1 MGGAKAGGKIG
12 MNINRG
18 DVFDAR
24 LDPTEGS
31 EQAGIRPV
39 VVVSRNA
46 INQYSTVIVVAPL
59 TTATNIKRVYPNNVP
74 IRQGEAGLTAESV
87 LLGGQIR
94 AIAKS
99 RLLRKRGALSPTT
112 VAQIDQALRIT
123 LDL

>member
-1 MGGAKAGGKIG
+1 

-31 EQAGIRPV
+31 EQAGLRPV

-46 INQYSTVIVVAPL
+46 INQYSSVIVVAPL
-59 TTATNIKRVYPNNVP
+59 TTAANVKRTYPNNVP
-74 IRQGEAGLTAESV
+74 IAQGEAGLTADSV

-99 RLLRKRGALSPTT
+99 RLLRKRGELSLNTL
-112 VAQIDQALRIT
+112 QKIDQALRIT

>member
-1 MGGAKAGGKIG
+1 

-46 INQYSTVIVVAPL
+46 INQYSAVIVVAPL
-59 TTATNIKRVYPNNVP
+59 TTAANVKRPYPNNVP
-74 IRQGEAGLTAESV
+74 IAKGEAGLTSDSV

-99 RLLRKRGALSPTT
+99 RLLRKRGELALNTLQ
-112 VAQIDQALRIT
+112 QIDQALRIT